1 MLQQLA
7 RLTAPVRAAG
17 ERACAIAVYANAE
30 DRAIAAADIGYEGV
44 ACVDDVGRAVV
55 LLSDIWVATRVPL
68 VRRWAEALVDF
79 LHYMQLPDG
88 RFVNFIVDWDGRRN
102 DHGPT
107 SFAGGGF
114 WHARGVRG
122 LAKAWLTL
130 GDPSAREGVVRG
142 LPLIR
147 EARDV
152 PSDVRSIHVLM
163 AVELLRAGQLA
174 DLRPD
179 LERWADDIAECRVGD
194 VLHDNPD
201 ESEPHLWGHVQEGV
215 LAEAGELLE
224 RPDLIAVARASAL
237 AYLRPLIQSGFDAS
251 TVQPY
256 GVASA
261 AYSVARLAAITH
273 EPVFDDLARKARAW
287 FHGRNPAGLA
297 GYRVGTGRVH
307 DGIDDGVINP
317 HSGAESNI
325 VGAQALID
333 EVIAA
338 LPSSLPLI
346 EASFAQDVHARLQML
361 PAARTA

>member
-7 RLTAPVRAAG
+7 RLTAPVAAAG

-30 DRAIAAADIGYEGV
+30 DRAIAAADVGFEGV

-55 LLSDIWVATRVPL
+55 LLCDVWDATRVPL
-68 VRRWAEALVDF
+68 LRAWAETLVDF

-88 RFVNFIVDWDGRRN
+88 RFVNFVVDWDGRRN
-102 DHGPT
+102 DRGPT

-130 GDPSAREGVVRG
+130 GDERARQGVVRG

-147 EARDV
+147 EAREV
-152 PSDVRSIHVLM
+152 PSDVRSIHALM
-163 AVELLRAGQLA
+163 AVELLRSGQHA
-174 DLRPD
+174 ELRAD
-179 LERWADDIAECRVGD
+179 LERWVDEIAACRVGD

-201 ESEPHLWGHVQEGV
+201 ETEPHLWGHVQEGV
-215 LAEAGELLE
+215 LAEASELLD
-224 RPDLIAVARASAL
+224 RPDLIDIARASAL
-237 AYLRPLIQSGFDAS
+237 AYLRPLIEARFDAP

-261 AYSVARLAAITH
+261 VYSVDRLAAITGDAL
-273 EPVFDDLARKARAW
+273 FDDLARKARAW
-287 FHGRNPAGLA
+287 FHGRNPASRAVCEPGS
-297 GYRVGTGRVH
+297 GRVH
-307 DGIDDGVINP
+307 DGIDDGIVNP
-317 HSGAESNI
+317 HAGAESNV
-325 VGAQALID
+325 VGAQALIH

-338 LPSSLPLI
+338 MPASLPLI
-346 EASFAQDVHARLQML
+346 EASFASKVRRRLEIL
-361 PAARTA
+361 PASRTA

>member
-1 MLQQLA
+1 MLRQLA
-7 RLTAPVRAAG
+7 RLTAPVPAAG
-17 ERACAIAVYANAE
+17 ERACAIAVYADAT
-30 DRAIAAADIGYEGV
+30 DRPLIAADLGLEGV

-55 LLSDIWVATRVPL
+55 LLCDVWEATGVGL
-68 VRRWAEALVDF
+68 VREWAEALVDF
-79 LHYMQLPDG
+79 LDFMQLSDG
-88 RFVNFIVDWDGRRN
+88 RFVNFIVDWSGGRN

-107 SFAGGGF
+107 SYAGGGF
-114 WHARGVRG
+114 WHARGVRA
-122 LAKAWLTL
+122 LAKAWLTF
-130 GDPSAREGVVRG
+130 GDERARAGVLRG
-142 LPLIR
+142 LALIR
-147 EARDV
+147 EGLDV
-152 PSDVRSIHVLM
+152 PADVRSIHALM

-174 DLRPD
+174 ELRAD
-179 LERWADDIAECRVGD
+179 LERWVEEIASCRGGD

-201 ESEPHLWGHVQEGV
+201 ETEPHLWGHVQEGV
-215 LAEAGELLE
+215 LAEASVLLD
-224 RPDLIAVARASAL
+224 RPDLLAIARASAL

-346 EASFAQDVHARLQML
+346 EASFAQDVHARLQIS